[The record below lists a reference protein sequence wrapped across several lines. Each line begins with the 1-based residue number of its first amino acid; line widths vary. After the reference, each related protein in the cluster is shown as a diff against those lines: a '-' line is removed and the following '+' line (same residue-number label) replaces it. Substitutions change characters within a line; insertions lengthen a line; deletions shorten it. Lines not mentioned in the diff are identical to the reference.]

1 MGKRERSWEEVA
13 PFEGAGLKSW
23 TDTDMLNTKLLRM
36 SAMLFWERK
45 EEDILLVIFGIERW
59 MVRCVDS
66 DVCEWGG
73 MSGVGE
79 WGGRVGWESGGGMSG
94 VGEWGG
100 RVEWESGMIEWG
112 GRVGVG

>member
-59 MVRCVDS
+59 MVRVPECVDS
-66 DVCEWGG
+66 DICERGGRVGWDEWGWECGVGEWGWERGGEWGG
-73 MSGVGE
+73 MS
-79 WGGRVGWESGGGMSG
+79 RVG
-94 VGEWGG
+94 
-100 RVEWESGMIEWG
+100 
-112 GRVGVG
+112 